1 VYGLLPWRCPAYKLY
16 VQAVLLTEPRL
27 QGAVPLKLLPQ
38 LLLLLL
44 LLSMLFVVLAVALRG
59 AVTPGL
65 QQSPGTSGCDD
76 STTQPAAEQHKYS
89 SSSSSSN
96 DCVLAGGRR

>member
-16 VQAVLLTEPRL
+16 VQAVLLIEPRL
-27 QGAVPLKLLPQ
+27 QDAVTLKLLPQ

-44 LLSMLFVVLAVALRG
+44 LLSMLSVLLAVALRG

-89 SSSSSSN
+89 SSSSSN